1 MMKIVRKKTTTWL
14 FSDKGEKMATKQT
27 VKDIRQRKG
36 SGQKISMLTA
46 YDAPMAMLLDQSGI
60 DILLVGDSLGMVVL
74 GLDSTVPVTMD
85 QMLHHATAVSRGAG
99 SALVVG
105 DMPFGSYL
113 VDPRETVRNGLRFL
127 KEAGCDAVKLEG
139 GRKVCDDVRAL
150 VRAGVPV
157 MGHLGLT
164 PQTAGQLGGFKVQ
177 GKSMAAGRRLL
188 ADARAL
194 EEAGAFALVLE
205 CVPGRLAEVVT
216 RAINIPTI
224 GIGAGPHCD
233 GQVLVTNDMLG
244 LFERF
249 TPGFV
254 KQYLVI
260 APQIKEAVAAFQD
273 EINSGVFPAPEHTFG
288 TDEDFSTLLGE

>member
-1 MMKIVRKKTTTWL
+1 MSKKC
-14 FSDKGEKMATKQT
+14 T
-27 VKDIRQRKG
+27 VKDIRLRKG
-36 SGQKISMLTA
+36 SGQKISVLTA
-46 YDAPMAMLLDQSGI
+46 YDASIAALLDQSGI

-74 GLDSTVPVTMD
+74 GFDSTIAVTMD
-85 QMLHHATAVSRGAG
+85 QMVHHASAVSRGCG
-99 SALVVG
+99 SALVVA

-113 VDPRETVRNGLRFL
+113 VDLTETVKNGVRFL

-139 GRKVCDDVRAL
+139 GENACGDVRAL

-177 GKSMAAGRRLL
+177 GKSLETGRKML

-205 CVPGRLAEVVT
+205 CVPGPLADIIT
-216 RAINIPTI
+216 RGVSIPTI

-244 LFERF
+244 LYEKF

-254 KQYLVI
+254 KQYFNL
-260 APQIKEAVAAFQD
+260 ASHLKEAVSHFRE
-273 EINSGVFPAPEHTFG
+273 EISSGVFPAPEHTFASE
-288 TDEDFSTLLGE
+288 TDYTPLLGD

>member
-1 MMKIVRKKTTTWL
+1 MAKKN
-14 FSDKGEKMATKQT
+14 T
-27 VKDIRQRKG
+27 VKDILLMKG
-36 SGQKISMLTA
+36 ADQKISMLTA
-46 YDAPMAMLLDQSGI
+46 YDAPMAALLDQSGV

-74 GLDSTVPVTMD
+74 GLDSTVPVTME
-85 QMLHHATAVSRGAG
+85 QMLHHSAAVSRGTQ

-113 VDPRETVRNGLRFL
+113 VDPRETVKNGVRFL
-127 KEAGCDAVKLEG
+127 KEARCDAVKLEG
-139 GRKVCDDVRAL
+139 GEDACKDVQAL

-177 GKSMAAGRRLL
+177 GKGLAAGRKML

-194 EEAGAFALVLE
+194 EKAGAFALVLE
-205 CVPGRLAEVVT
+205 CVPGPLAEVIT
-216 RAINIPTI
+216 QGISIPTF

-244 LFERF
+244 LFEKF
-249 TPGFV
+249 TPAFV
-254 KQYLVI
+254 KKYLNL
-260 APQIKEAVAAFQD
+260 APQLKEAIAAFQD
-273 EINSGVFPAPEHTFG
+273 EINDGVFPAQEHTFG
-288 TDEDFSTLLGE
+288 SDEDFSSLLTE

>member
-1 MMKIVRKKTTTWL
+1 MAKK
-14 FSDKGEKMATKQT
+14 KT
-27 VKDIRQRKG
+27 VKDILQLKG
-36 SGQKISMLTA
+36 AEQKISMLTA
-46 YDAPMAMLLDQSGI
+46 YDAPMAALLDQSGV
-60 DILLVGDSLGMVVL
+60 DVLLVGDSLGMVIL
-74 GLDSTVPVTMD
+74 GLDSTVPVTME
-85 QMLHHATAVSRGAG
+85 QMLHHAAAVSRGTQ

-113 VDPRETVRNGLRFL
+113 VSKSETVRNGVRFL
-127 KEAGCDAVKLEG
+127 KEARCDAVKLEG
-139 GRKVCDDVRAL
+139 GKDACEDVSAL

-177 GKSMAAGRRLL
+177 GKGLEAGREML

-194 EEAGAFALVLE
+194 ENAGAFAMVLE
-205 CVPGRLAEVVT
+205 CVPGPLAEIIT
-216 RAINIPTI
+216 RGVNIPTF

-244 LFERF
+244 LFEKF

-254 KQYLVI
+254 KKYLNL
-260 APQIKEAVAAFQD
+260 APQLKEAVASFQE
-273 EINSGVFPAPEHTFG
+273 EINTGVFPAPEHTFG
-288 TDEDFSTLLGE
+288 SEEDFTSLLDE

>member
-1 MMKIVRKKTTTWL
+1 
-14 FSDKGEKMATKQT
+14 MATKQT
-27 VKDIRQRKG
+27 VRDILLKKG
-36 SGQKISMLTA
+36 GKEKISMLTA
-46 YDAPMAMLLDQSGI
+46 YDAPMAALLDQAGI

-74 GLDSTVPVTMD
+74 GLGSTVPVTME
-85 QMLHHATAVSRGAG
+85 QMLHHATAVSRGVT

-113 VDPRETVRNGLRFL
+113 VDPRESVRNGVRFL

-139 GRKVCDDVRAL
+139 GQDACEDVRAL

-177 GKSMAAGRRLL
+177 GKSFDAGRKLL

-205 CVPGRLAEVVT
+205 CVPGRLGEVVT
-216 RAINIPTI
+216 KGIDIPTI

-244 LFERF
+244 LFEKF

-254 KQYLVI
+254 KKYLNL
-260 APQIKEAVAAFQD
+260 APQLKEAVAAFQD

-288 TDEDFSTLLGE
+288 TDEDFNVLLKG

>member
-1 MMKIVRKKTTTWL
+1 
-14 FSDKGEKMATKQT
+14 MATKQT
-27 VKDIRQRKG
+27 VKDILLMKG
-36 SGQKISMLTA
+36 GKQKISMLTA
-46 YDAPMAMLLDQSGI
+46 YDAPMAALLDQAGVN
-60 DILLVGDSLGMVVL
+60 ILLVGDSLGMVVL
-74 GLDSTVPVTMD
+74 GLDSTVPVTME
-85 QMLHHATAVSRGAG
+85 QMLHHATAVSRGAAN
-99 SALVVG
+99 ALVVG
-105 DMPFGSYL
+105 DMPFASYL
-113 VDPRETVRNGLRFL
+113 IDPRETVRNGVRFL

-139 GRKVCDDVRAL
+139 GQDACTDVRAL

-177 GKSMAAGRRLL
+177 GKSLEAGRKLL
-188 ADARAL
+188 ADARSL

-216 RAINIPTI
+216 RRIDIPTI

-244 LFERF
+244 LFEKF

-254 KQYLVI
+254 KKYLNL
-260 APQIKEAVAAFQD
+260 APQLKEAVTVFQN

-288 TDEDFSTLLGE
+288 TDEDFSSLLTD